1 MIVEAGA
8 VPAGDTEGQWPSI
21 GSCILAEGQ
30 WPSIGS
36 CILAEGRRVSIFR
49 AKI

>member
-21 GSCILAEGQ
+21 GSCILAEG
-30 WPSIGS
+30 
-36 CILAEGRRVSIFR
+36 RRVSIFR